1 MREGQEGLVVG
12 LGALVSVQLDVALTE
27 AVQRPAADAA
37 IADPGGEGDVGL
49 RDLLTLQLFHR
60 AFSDPEQGLWLD
72 TGS

>member
-1 MREGQEGLVVG
+1 VLNQE
-12 LGALVSVQLDVALTE
+12 
-27 AVQRPAADAA
+27 
-37 IADPGGEGDVGL
+37 GEGDVDL